1 MPRDNPSC
9 TITTSLGNFTAEIF
23 LRQMPL
29 TAANFIDLVEKRF
42 YDGTHVHL
50 LAPKMV
56 LGMGC
61 PHSKDPH
68 SSKAGTGAAP
78 DGSAF
83 RAPDGRLVERLPGG
97 YVRDEVGTEQ
107 LSNYAG
113 TLAMINLGRPDSCSS
128 QFVINCDHNR
138 WADAWE
144 LESPASH
151 FVFGKLVRRG
161 DLDVAKKAARGAT
174 ADDDRP
180 ADPIK
185 VVRIRMGTRV
195 CMSLRHASGA
205 NGLGELYLRR
215 GLLRGGW
222 NPAERQGSRNGRA
235 PVGTSA
241 RPAASTCPT
250 RGSTCP
256 PSWR

>member
-78 DGSAF
+78 DG
-83 RAPDGRLVERLPGG
+83 P
-97 YVRDEVGTEQ
+97 
-107 LSNYAG
+107 
-113 TLAMINLGRPDSCSS
+113 
-128 QFVINCDHNR
+128 
-138 WADAWE
+138 
-144 LESPASH
+144 
-151 FVFGKLVRRG
+151 
-161 DLDVAKKAARGAT
+161 
-174 ADDDRP
+174 
-180 ADPIK
+180 
-185 VVRIRMGTRV
+185 
-195 CMSLRHASGA
+195 
-205 NGLGELYLRR
+205 
-215 GLLRGGW
+215 
-222 NPAERQGSRNGRA
+222 
-235 PVGTSA
+235 
-241 RPAASTCPT
+241 PAAAQRLSP
-250 RGSTCP
+250 SVAAPALAP
-256 PSWR
+256 PSFGFCFTSRFST

>member
-1 MPRDNPSC
+1 
-9 TITTSLGNFTAEIF
+9 
-23 LRQMPL
+23 
-29 TAANFIDLVEKRF
+29 
-42 YDGTHVHL
+42 VHL

-185 VVRIRMGTRV
+185 VVRIRMGTAEDAAAKAKAEKEK
-195 CMSLRHASGA
+195 LLAEAKAGASGRFIYG
-205 NGLGELYLRR
+205 N
-215 GLLRGGW
+215 W
-222 NPAERQGSRNGRA
+222 D
-235 PVGTSA
+235 
-241 RPAASTCPT
+241 
-250 RGSTCP
+250 
-256 PSWR
+256 

>member
-9 TITTSLGNFTAEIF
+9 TITTSLGSLTAEIF

-29 TAANFIDLVEKRF
+29 TAANASTSSRSAS
-42 YDGTHVHL
+42 TTARTCT

-161 DLDVAKKAARGAT
+161 YLDVAKKAARGAT

-185 VVRIRMGTRV
+185 VVRIRMGTAEDAAAKAKAEKEK
-195 CMSLRHASGA
+195 LLAEAKAGASGRFIYG
-205 NGLGELYLRR
+205 N
-215 GLLRGGW
+215 W
-222 NPAERQGSRNGRA
+222 D
-235 PVGTSA
+235 
-241 RPAASTCPT
+241 
-250 RGSTCP
+250 
-256 PSWR
+256 

>member
-113 TLAMINLGRPDSCSS
+113 TLAMVNPC
-128 QFVINCDHNR
+128 H
-138 WADAWE
+138 
-144 LESPASH
+144 
-151 FVFGKLVRRG
+151 
-161 DLDVAKKAARGAT
+161 KK
-174 ADDDRP
+174 
-180 ADPIK
+180 
-185 VVRIRMGTRV
+185 
-195 CMSLRHASGA
+195 
-205 NGLGELYLRR
+205 
-215 GLLRGGW
+215 
-222 NPAERQGSRNGRA
+222 
-235 PVGTSA
+235 
-241 RPAASTCPT
+241 
-250 RGSTCP
+250 
-256 PSWR
+256 

>member
-61 PHSKDPH
+61 PRSKDPH

-107 LSNYAG
+107 L
-113 TLAMINLGRPDSCSS
+113 
-128 QFVINCDHNR
+128 
-138 WADAWE
+138 E
-144 LESPASH
+144 L
-151 FVFGKLVRRG
+151 RG
-161 DLDVAKKAARGAT
+161 DAGHDQP
-174 ADDDRP
+174 RP
-180 ADPIK
+180 AGQLL
-185 VVRIRMGTRV
+185 VAVRDQ
-195 CMSLRHASGA
+195 LR
-205 NGLGELYLRR
+205 
-215 GLLRGGW
+215 
-222 NPAERQGSRNGRA
+222 PQ
-235 PVGTSA
+235 PVG
-241 RPAASTCPT
+241 
-250 RGSTCP
+250 
-256 PSWR
+256 